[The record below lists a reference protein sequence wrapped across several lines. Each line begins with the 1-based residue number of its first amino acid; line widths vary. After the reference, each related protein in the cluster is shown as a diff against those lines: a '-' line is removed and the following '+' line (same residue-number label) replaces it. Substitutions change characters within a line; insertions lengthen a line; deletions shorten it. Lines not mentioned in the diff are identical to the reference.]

1 LNTPLTSKFFYFKY
15 RLLFGSV
22 TPLTKILLS
31 QISKKCQLQA
41 LGLRVVAIEIV
52 GISAVGNWPDEEP
65 AMLADSIPE
74 QFSCAICQ
82 LLMYE
87 PVTTN
92 CGHNFCKGCLGKK
105 KYFACFV

>member
-1 LNTPLTSKFFYFKY
+1 
-15 RLLFGSV
+15 
-22 TPLTKILLS
+22 
-31 QISKKCQLQA
+31 
-41 LGLRVVAIEIV
+41 
-52 GISAVGNWPDEEP
+52 
-65 AMLADSIPE
+65 MLADSIPE

>member
-1 LNTPLTSKFFYFKY
+1 
-15 RLLFGSV
+15 
-22 TPLTKILLS
+22 
-31 QISKKCQLQA
+31 
-41 LGLRVVAIEIV
+41 
-52 GISAVGNWPDEEP
+52 
-65 AMLADSIPE
+65 MLADSIPE

-105 KYFACFV
+105 KKIFRLPCLILLSPFKHTGTFDVTFDVFINSFIFVFFFFIFFHKQNGWQKKNILVLYVVIR